1 MHMTIFKNNIA
12 WAAKS
17 PNALNVH
24 NKINGTWSH
33 PKTEQNV
40 QNTVREKQ
48 TKRMQWDKDK

>member
-24 NKINGTWSH
+24 NKINGT
-33 PKTEQNV
+33 
-40 QNTVREKQ
+40 
-48 TKRMQWDKDK
+48 